1 MSQPGASGAPMLTIG
16 TLAAA
21 AGVTVETIRFYQ
33 RKHLLPEP
41 ARADHGIRRYDQG
54 DLARVGF
61 IKSAQRL
68 GFSLAQVAD
77 LLRLQD
83 GTHCS
88 DARVLAESKLAQV
101 RAKLAELRRIESALA
116 DLVREC
122 ASAPGTVRCPLIGS
136 LQNG

>member
-1 MSQPGASGAPMLTIG
+1 MSLPPADTTTKLTIG

-41 ARADHGIRRYDQG
+41 ARAHRGIRHYGDG

-68 GFSLAQVAD
+68 GFSLAEVAD
-77 LLRLQD
+77 LLQLQD

-88 DARVLAESKLAQV
+88 AARVVAESKLAQV

-116 DLVREC
+116 DLVRDC
-122 ASAPGTVRCPLIGS
+122 ASARGDVHCPLIGS
-136 LQNG
+136 LRHG